1 MVVAGWSTLMLMQ
14 SHADR
19 GPDISVVVPVYNEI
33 DNLESLVERV
43 RTTLDE
49 MGLTW
54 ELLAVDDGST
64 DGSGERLDE
73 LAETEKRIRVLHF
86 QENCGQSSGLDAG
99 FRHAH
104 GRLMALLDAD
114 LQTYPEDLPKLI
126 EMLEHEMVDAVVGIR
141 AERHDSGWKRFSSR
155 FANGVRNWLTRE
167 DIQFT
172 GCPIKVFRA
181 EAIRSVRFFTG
192 THRFLPTLL
201 RMEGYTVKQ
210 VPVRHTERKA
220 GTSKYGTWDRA
231 FSGLR
236 DALGVRWLQDRHM
249 KWKLRD

>member
-1 MVVAGWSTLMLMQ
+1 MDMDEALDL
-14 SHADR
+14 
-19 GPDISVVVPVYNEI
+19 SVVVPVYNEI
-33 DNLESLVERV
+33 DNVVPLVERV
-43 RTTLDE
+43 RATLDPTG
-49 MGLTW
+49 MSW
-54 ELLAVDDGST
+54 ELLAVDDGSS

-73 LAETEKRIRVLHF
+73 LAENEDRLRVLHF
-86 QENCGQSSGLDAG
+86 EANRGQSAGLDAG
-99 FRHAH
+99 FQHAR

-114 LQTYPEDLPKLI
+114 LQTFPEDLPKLI
-126 EMLEHEMVDAVVGIR
+126 EVLESEGLDAVVGIR
-141 AERHDSGWKRFSSR
+141 AERRDTGWKRFSSR

-167 DIQFT
+167 DIEDT

-181 EAIRSVRFFTG
+181 EAIRSVKFFTG
-192 THRFLPTLL
+192 MHRFLPTLL

-210 VPVRHTERKA
+210 VPVRHAQRTA

-236 DALGVRWLQDRHM
+236 DALAVRWMQDRRM

>member
-1 MVVAGWSTLMLMQ
+1 MESN
-14 SHADR
+14 ADR
-19 GPDISVVVPVYNEI
+19 GPDLSVVVPVYNEI
-33 DNLESLVERV
+33 DNLGNLVERV
-43 RTTLDE
+43 RATLDD
-49 MGLTW
+49 MGVRW

-64 DGSGERLDE
+64 DGSSERLDE
-73 LAETEKRIRVLHF
+73 LAKAETRMRVLHF
-86 QENCGQSSGLDAG
+86 QQNCGQSAGLDAG
-99 FRHAH
+99 FQHAR

-126 EMLEHEMVDAVVGIR
+126 EMLENEKVDAVVGIR
-141 AERHDSGWKRFSSR
+141 AERHDSGWKRISSR

-167 DIQFT
+167 DIQDT

-181 EAIRSVRFFTG
+181 EAIRSLRFFTG

-201 RMEGYTVKQ
+201 RMGGYTVKQ
-210 VPVRHTERKA
+210 VPVRHTERTS

-236 DALGVRWLQDRHM
+236 DALGVRWLQDRRM